1 MPRCVI
7 VFVSPFR
14 LHVPPPDRVRLSIQ
28 VSCHVRRGWSAH
40 RVVLFLAASSLA
52 YSMPLH
58 SGARVHAPS
67 TRLRCDPFGSAA
79 LRGEAYPL
87 LPPLRVA
94 VSSVCVR
101 VAASLEARWPTARSL
116 GTCCLEPHRLDA
128 TANCRV
134 ACHSAGP
141 CTCRMPATWRTR
153 LCVPSI

>member
-1 MPRCVI
+1 MSRRMS
-7 VFVSPFR
+7 VFVSPFGLR
-14 LHVPPPDRVRLSIQ
+14 VPPLDRVRLSIQ
-28 VSCHVRRGWSAH
+28 VPCQVRRGWSAH

-58 SGARVHAPS
+58 SGARGHAPS

-87 LPPLRVA
+87 SPPLRVA

-101 VAASLEARWPTARSL
+101 AADIPEARWPKARSL
-116 GTCCLEPHRLDA
+116 GICCLEPRRSGA
-128 TANCRV
+128 TASRRV
-134 ACHSAGP
+134 ALHSAGP

-153 LCVPSI
+153 LCVPSV